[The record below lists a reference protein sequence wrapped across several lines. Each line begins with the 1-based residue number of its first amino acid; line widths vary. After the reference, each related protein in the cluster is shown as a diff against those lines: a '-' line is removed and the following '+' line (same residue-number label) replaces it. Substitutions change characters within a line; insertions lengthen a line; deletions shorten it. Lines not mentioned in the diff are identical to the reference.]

1 MIQGQNTGTNSI
13 TTYEVKN
20 VKGVSLQIQQFSYGF
35 LLFSLVENGDR
46 FLIGRKEKTN

>member
-35 LLFSLVENGDR
+35 PLFSLVKIGEG
-46 FLIGRKEKTN
+46 FMIGRKEKTN